1 MRPSCPPTRSAPPV
15 SGRGHGRHL
24 HGDPSAADPAG
35 RPSPPGRLRLGHRRL
50 PRQRGPV
57 PADRA
62 AAPSR
67 RGGTVRVLGE
77 RPWRLRSGGDGGRR
91 GRPAGVVLQRPVPGL
106 CGGPATGPAGRR
118 AGARGRFLVAWS
130 GMRGAV
136 SLTVALA
143 LPLTTAA
150 GGPFPGR
157 DLIVFLTFVVILAT
171 LVGQGL
177 SLPAL
182 IRRLQISDGG
192 ADADEEL
199 HARLVATKAAL
210 GQIDALADEDWTRD
224 ETVERIRAW
233 YEYRKRRLAAR
244 AGKIQDEGY
253 EDRSLAYQEM

>member
-1 MRPSCPPTRSAPPV
+1 
-15 SGRGHGRHL
+15 
-24 HGDPSAADPAG
+24 
-35 RPSPPGRLRLGHRRL
+35 
-50 PRQRGPV
+50 
-57 PADRA
+57 
-62 AAPSR
+62 
-67 RGGTVRVLGE
+67 
-77 RPWRLRSGGDGGRR
+77 
-91 GRPAGVVLQRPVPGL
+91 
-106 CGGPATGPAGRR
+106 
-118 AGARGRFLVAWS
+118 
-130 GMRGAV
+130 MRGAV

-182 IRRLQISDGG
+182 IRRLHISEGG

-253 EDRSLAYQEM
+253 EDRSLAYQEMVRLVLAAQREALLGMRSDGKLSNETMNRILRELDLEESRLET